1 MPDEVTSGR
10 VGARSTPAGH
20 PRFSAPPRGERYSA
34 EMVSFVISVLGDDR
48 AGLVE
53 ALSGVIAEH
62 GGNWE
67 RSHMTQ
73 LAGKFAGV
81 VLVTMPAD
89 RSDGFAAALE
99 VLEHR
104 GLLHLSVE
112 RGLDSA
118 RTGTPIEIRVT
129 GNDHPGIVYELS
141 QLLARNGV
149 NIDDLE
155 TRTSPAPMA
164 GDSIFEAVARLTLP
178 PTVLSDALVEA
189 VENLAADLM
198 VDIEFP
204 EDA

>member
-1 MPDEVTSGR
+1 M
-10 VGARSTPAGH
+10 
-20 PRFSAPPRGERYSA
+20 
-34 EMVSFVISVLGDDR
+34 
-48 AGLVE
+48 
-53 ALSGVIAEH
+53 
-62 GGNWE
+62 
-67 RSHMTQ
+67 
-73 LAGKFAGV
+73 
-81 VLVTMPAD
+81 
-89 RSDGFAAALE
+89 
-99 VLEHR
+99 
-104 GLLHLSVE
+104 
-112 RGLDSA
+112 
-118 RTGTPIEIRVT
+118 T

-164 GDSIFEAVARLTLP
+164 GGSIFEAVARLTLP